1 MRAARGSDVTLPAE
15 SEAGDDVR
23 VAERDEAA
31 EHVSEPPDDDSAS
44 IVEDAISTAFT
55 CANWALQVVVA
66 ITLSESAVL
75 GAGRY
80 TWVSAFVVA
89 PLVANVC
96 AIICWLLYSPA
107 KGFLRKLER
116 EPDAQVLVLLLG
128 TISTDALALLSAHDE
143 DRAIV
148 RTLGLLSNF
157 LADIPFFAIELH
169 LVLAGF
175 STPVLVA
182 SLALNFVSIG
192 VKLTRNWIIALL
204 SYNRWRRFGRV
215 RALSRGIAQN
225 FHMEDALSLPCSLAF
240 WLFAL
245 VFTAAIST
253 RPLLTAQLA
262 PALDKLPRGEWE
274 RELVRCYYGAVA
286 AFFLNA
292 TANGTLWTAYLANP
306 RFSHEWLLKSPLLS
320 AAIATVGL
328 VDGCALNAFTQNA
341 MWHARVLANGM
352 LVRLLAFDF
361 PILVIAWRVHVT
373 LRSDACDADVRC
385 AAFARAQA
393 QPFVASLP
401 AVAMICVWWKV
412 YRLLVCHVTRGTHGG
427 DDGLEWR
434 DAQLQPLSADAAF
447 ALTIGDD
454 DGDDDLDM
462 VALAAEAAAMEEAS
476 AAPVV
481 HGSGSAAQ
489 RARAPSPPPPRG
501 ATTPKVRA
509 NRLRLPAGARGAG
522 SGLTQPLSSL
532 TTSLLFGAVETPDSE
547 LEVVDEPRPPP
558 PRARAAP
565 SAQPSGAARR
575 PRARST
581 DGAAEE
587 ARGGGARGDH
597 AADATGADGDDA
609 PRTARAGE
617 SARARLAGPMTASTV
632 SSRRGSN
639 AAMSAASSFGVGA
652 DKRGKRKGRGRA
664 RRGKERASSV
674 PNARQA
680 AIDELAEIDHER
692 KRQQRLQRGRNPRSG
707 RRRPHSDES
716 STQPIILFH
725 VWLAFARGCGGSRWL
740 GQMPMAALCIANL
753 ALRMLFVAQAWRMA
767 DALPPGAGASGQAVI
782 AQLTIGVLALSTL
795 ASAVAA
801 GAAMRAGASAH
812 ARSAFRSTPVLSVL
826 ALTCGTFDP
835 ELAGA
840 LLEGFDALAV
850 CAWSLVVQDAPWL
863 VVQGIALSRYQFGAQ
878 LPITMTVHIALLV
891 WKLLRILVLALARR
905 SPAET
910 TSGFFRHT
918 RWGDLF
924 PLALSYTQAGLA
936 IVLGVRVLWLVR
948 RDTTYRQRDIEVG
961 ALFTAQTDA
970 LLIRYLLATSTIIA
984 LGVISRLCV
993 VCYFLAHR
1001 GFAHRGIY
1009 RHSMFSSAA
1018 LALSLVEGSVFT
1030 ALAKSPASYKVFKM
1044 ATAMIS
1050 LGLYDLPTTALHAAF
1065 YFGFVDFNEL
1075 GVTIDGRG
1083 IEGLLR
1089 ATAIVSIA
1097 CVLYRVFNLVLIKAT
1112 LSDGDDPFENSA
1124 LVRCLGGA
1132 LACCTWTPSAPKLP
1146 RARQTAKSPHTPA
1159 ADDAQSDDGDFDED
1173 ERRAV

>member
-1 MRAARGSDVTLPAE
+1 M
-15 SEAGDDVR
+15 
-23 VAERDEAA
+23 
-31 EHVSEPPDDDSAS
+31 
-44 IVEDAISTAFT
+44 
-55 CANWALQVVVA
+55 
-66 ITLSESAVL
+66 
-75 GAGRY
+75 
-80 TWVSAFVVA
+80 
-89 PLVANVC
+89 
-96 AIICWLLYSPA
+96 
-107 KGFLRKLER
+107 
-116 EPDAQVLVLLLG
+116 
-128 TISTDALALLSAHDE
+128 
-143 DRAIV
+143 
-148 RTLGLLSNF
+148 
-157 LADIPFFAIELH
+157 
-169 LVLAGF
+169 
-175 STPVLVA
+175 
-182 SLALNFVSIG
+182 
-192 VKLTRNWIIALL
+192 
-204 SYNRWRRFGRV
+204 
-215 RALSRGIAQN
+215 
-225 FHMEDALSLPCSLAF
+225 
-240 WLFAL
+240 
-245 VFTAAIST
+245 
-253 RPLLTAQLA
+253 
-262 PALDKLPRGEWE
+262 
-274 RELVRCYYGAVA
+274 
-286 AFFLNA
+286 
-292 TANGTLWTAYLANP
+292 
-306 RFSHEWLLKSPLLS
+306 
-320 AAIATVGL
+320 
-328 VDGCALNAFTQNA
+328 
-341 MWHARVLANGM
+341 
-352 LVRLLAFDF
+352 
-361 PILVIAWRVHVT
+361 
-373 LRSDACDADVRC
+373 
-385 AAFARAQA
+385 
-393 QPFVASLP
+393 
-401 AVAMICVWWKV
+401 
-412 YRLLVCHVTRGTHGG
+412 
-427 DDGLEWR
+427 
-434 DAQLQPLSADAAF
+434 
-447 ALTIGDD
+447 
-454 DGDDDLDM
+454 
-462 VALAAEAAAMEEAS
+462 
-476 AAPVV
+476 
-481 HGSGSAAQ
+481 
-489 RARAPSPPPPRG
+489 
-501 ATTPKVRA
+501 
-509 NRLRLPAGARGAG
+509 
-522 SGLTQPLSSL
+522 
-532 TTSLLFGAVETPDSE
+532 
-547 LEVVDEPRPPP
+547 
-558 PRARAAP
+558 
-565 SAQPSGAARR
+565 
-575 PRARST
+575 
-581 DGAAEE
+581 
-587 ARGGGARGDH
+587 
-597 AADATGADGDDA
+597 
-609 PRTARAGE
+609 
-617 SARARLAGPMTASTV
+617 
-632 SSRRGSN
+632 
-639 AAMSAASSFGVGA
+639 
-652 DKRGKRKGRGRA
+652 
-664 RRGKERASSV
+664 

-891 WKLLRILVLALARR
+891 WKVRVDFRAQSLGAHSAKRERAAASPRARARAPPARARLTRTRSCAPAALRRAQLLRILVLALARR